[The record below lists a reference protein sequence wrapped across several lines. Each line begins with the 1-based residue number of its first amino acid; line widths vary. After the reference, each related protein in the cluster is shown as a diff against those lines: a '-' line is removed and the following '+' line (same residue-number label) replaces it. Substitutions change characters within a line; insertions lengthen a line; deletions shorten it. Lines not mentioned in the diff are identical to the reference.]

1 MRFIEYLMVTLV
13 TFLILKDVY
22 GHPQPLASNNS
33 MISKP
38 NADKKLDN
46 QETESQ
52 KKEES
57 NHETKDSI
65 DKVTDDILASQ
76 NAKVAIEKN
85 SNVKND
91 ANLQETQVMNDI
103 TPADK
108 DKIAKKR

>member
-1 MRFIEYLMVTLV
+1 MWLIYDFFLFSGYYKMKVIEYLMVTLV
-13 TFLILKDVY
+13 TFLILQGVY

-65 DKVTDDILASQ
+65 DKGD
-76 NAKVAIEKN
+76 
-85 SNVKND
+85 
-91 ANLQETQVMNDI
+91 
-103 TPADK
+103 
-108 DKIAKKR
+108 